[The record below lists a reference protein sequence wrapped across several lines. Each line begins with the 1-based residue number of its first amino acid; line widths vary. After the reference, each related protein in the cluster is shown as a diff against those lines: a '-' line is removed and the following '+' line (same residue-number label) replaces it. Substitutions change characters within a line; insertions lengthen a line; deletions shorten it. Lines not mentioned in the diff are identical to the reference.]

1 MPAPGVLIKL
11 NQARKVF
18 HEKGLKKT
26 GRNDFAGYDYFELG
40 DFLVPALTIFD
51 ELKLSGVVSFG
62 VDVATMTITDLE
74 DGSQHLI
81 TSPMSTAKLKA
92 CHEVQNLGAVQ
103 TYLRRYLWVAALEI
117 VEHDALNLTQGKG
130 EKRTPKHNPVPE
142 ADVPAERQASVA
154 AIVDDIVSCFQGGN
168 EIEGIALYYRADTF
182 RDNEE
187 RIHAWNL
194 LKPHAGIRRTIK
206 ANQPQATTA

>member
-1 MPAPGVLIKL
+1 MSAPGVLIKL
-11 NQARKVF
+11 NEARKRF

-26 GRNDFAGYDYFELG
+26 GRNEYAGYDYFELG
-40 DFLVPALTIFD
+40 DFLAPALEIFYD
-51 ELKLSGVVSFG
+51 LKLSGLVSFG
-62 VDVATMTITDLE
+62 ADMATMTITDLE
-74 DGSQHLI
+74 DGSQHVI
-81 TSPMSTAKLKA
+81 SSPMSTAKLKA

-142 ADVPAERQASVA
+142 ADVPADRQASVA
-154 AIVDDIVSCFQGGN
+154 AIVDDIVTCFQEGN

-194 LKPHAGIRRTIK
+194 LKPHSSIRSTIK
-206 ANQPQATTA
+206 ANKPQTVAA

>member
-1 MPAPGVLIKL
+1 MSAPGVLIKL
-11 NQARKVF
+11 NEARKRF
-18 HEKGLKKT
+18 HERGLKKT
-26 GRNDFAGYDYFELG
+26 GRNEYAGYDYFELG
-40 DFLVPALTIFD
+40 DFLAPALEIFYD
-51 ELKLSGVVSFG
+51 LKLSGLVSFG
-62 VDVATMTITDLE
+62 TDMATMTITDLE
-74 DGSQHLI
+74 DGSQHVI
-81 TSPMSTAKLKA
+81 SSPMSTAKLKA

-142 ADVPAERQASVA
+142 ADVPADRQASVA
-154 AIVDDIVSCFQGGN
+154 AIVDDIVTCFQEGN

-194 LKPHAGIRRTIK
+194 LKPHSSIRSTIK
-206 ANQPQATTA
+206 ANKPQTVAA